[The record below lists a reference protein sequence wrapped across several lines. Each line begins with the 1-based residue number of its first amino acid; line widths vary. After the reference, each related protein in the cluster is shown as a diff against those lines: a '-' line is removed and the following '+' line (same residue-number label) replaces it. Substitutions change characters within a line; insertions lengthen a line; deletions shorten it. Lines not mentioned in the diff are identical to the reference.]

1 MKGIKHMTPDDSPLK
16 NENSM
21 PEYPEIAPEEKIG
34 VTAKEKEWQVKKT
47 PRPLVPRYIFAC
59 VIAALVFAVAVSGI
73 WYYRKNILPEKYYM
87 WAISQFKAEN
97 YHEALELFERA
108 AKIEPSRRNIYNY
121 MARSFA
127 GLGET
132 DNALSYY
139 ELHLRNQPDD
149 TTAMIEASELY
160 VGMKDYKKALAL
172 LEKAAQK
179 SGGGEVYERLA
190 DVALFAEDKP
200 LAGASLNEAAKAYA
214 DREKVLLTAKKLMR
228 LGFYG
233 DALSAYRR
241 AAKMNPDDMR
251 ALHGA
256 NAAKAMLGI
265 PINQSLIIKPGVS
278 LGSVKLGADK
288 DEVKAVMGVPEKK
301 TFVKINRSDVEI
313 WNYGEQDIDKSMAIF
328 FVGGT
333 VKEIETRYKGFKTET
348 GLGAGNFLLER
359 YSSQTTERTS
369 LGTDR
374 LRLDV
379 KGGGLAFFAAGIN
392 EAGNGARFAK
402 LIVHKKGENLLEED
416 QSSWLKNI
424 LGM

>member
-1 MKGIKHMTPDDSPLK
+1 MTPDDLQMKNK
-16 NENSM
+16 NEI
-21 PEYPEIAPEEKIG
+21 PEYPEIAPAEKIG

-59 VIAALVFAVAVSGI
+59 VAAALIVAFAVSGI
-73 WYYRKNILPEKYYM
+73 LYYRKNILPEKYYM
-87 WAISQFKAEN
+87 WAVSQFKAEN

-121 MARSFA
+121 MARSLA
-127 GLGET
+127 GLGEK

-139 ELHLRNQPDD
+139 ELHLQNQPDD
-149 TTAMIEASELY
+149 TTAMVEASGLY
-160 VGMKDYKKALAL
+160 VEMRDYKKALAL
-172 LEKAAQK
+172 LEKAARK
-179 SGGGEVYERLA
+179 SGLGEVYEKLA
-190 DVALFAEDKP
+190 EAALLAEDKS
-200 LAGASLNEAAKAYA
+200 LAGASLSEAAKAYA
-214 DREKVLLTAKKLMR
+214 DREKVLETAKKLMT

-233 DALSAYRR
+233 DALNAYRR
-241 AAKMNPDDMR
+241 VAKIEPDDMR

-265 PINQSLIIKPGVS
+265 PTSQSLIIKPGVS
-278 LGSVKLGADK
+278 LGSVKLGEDK
-288 DEVKAVMGVPEKK
+288 DGVKAVMGAPEKK
-301 TFVKINRSDVEI
+301 TFIKINRTDVEI
-313 WNYGEQDIDKSMAIF
+313 WNYGDKDIDKSMAIF

-359 YSSQTTERTS
+359 YSGQTAGRTS

-402 LIVHKKGENLLEED
+402 LIVHKKGENLLEEN
-416 QSSWLKNI
+416 QASWLKNI